1 MVHALLLS
9 AVTVTNAW
17 SRPATSEGVVYAT
30 IENRGRSADTVVGVS
45 SPIARSAELHET
57 MTGMQ
62 GMVSMQRLAHLAV
75 PAHGYVTLAPGTYHV
90 MLELI
95 RPIRARQSFPIT
107 FRFEHAPSVTAKVQV
122 RQP

>member
-17 SRPATSEGVVYAT
+17 SRPSASEGVVYAT
-30 IENRGRSADTVVGVS
+30 IDNRGIRADTVVGVS
-45 SPIARSAELHET
+45 SPVARTAELHET

-62 GMVSMQRLAHLAV
+62 GMVSMKHLAHLTI
-75 PAHGYVTLAPGTYHV
+75 PAHGYVMLAPGTYHV